1 MKKEMEDEEEYVIW
15 MFVLGEYREVRE
27 TDTY

>member
-15 MFVLGEYREVRE
+15 IFVLGEYREVRE
-27 TDTY
+27 TDT

>member
-15 MFVLGEYREVRE
+15 IFVLGGHREVRE